1 MVDILAL
8 HAERAPDAPALIDGE
23 RRLTWR
29 EFVDKRNRLA
39 SALRTLGVAKGE
51 HVIVYL
57 QNGLEAVLGPAAA
70 RAIGAIPVP
79 MNHRLVAD
87 EVAYILDHS
96 DARAVVV
103 GDAFLGTAER
113 VRPGARKV
121 RSWILVGRERR
132 PWAAHIDE
140 LLATGDPAPPAED
153 PMQALGGSI
162 IYTGGTTGR
171 PKGAL
176 RGSVD
181 PAVTRGFVEAF
192 GLAEQIGRASC
203 RERV

>member
-39 SALRTLGVAKGE
+39 SALRTVGVAKGE

-103 GDAFLGTAER
+103 GDAFLDTVER
-113 VRPGARKV
+113 VRPGAGKV
-121 RSWILVGRERR
+121 QSWVLVGSERR
-132 PWAAHIDE
+132 PWAEHIDD
-140 LLATGDPAPPAED
+140 LLAKGDPLPLPAD
-153 PMQALGGSI
+153 PTQGVGG
-162 IYTGGTTGR
+162 
-171 PKGAL
+171 
-176 RGSVD
+176 
-181 PAVTRGFVEAF
+181 
-192 GLAEQIGRASC
+192 
-203 RERV
+203 

>member
-103 GDAFLGTAER
+103 SDAFLRTVEQD
-113 VRPGARKV
+113 RKSTRLNSSHLV
-121 RSWILVGRERR
+121 ISYAVFCLKQKNCHCVGRGPE
-132 PWAAHIDE
+132 
-140 LLATGDPAPPAED
+140 PAP
-153 PMQALGGSI
+153 S
-162 IYTGGTTGR
+162 
-171 PKGAL
+171 
-176 RGSVD
+176 
-181 PAVTRGFVEAF
+181 
-192 GLAEQIGRASC
+192 
-203 RERV
+203 